1 MATKTEK
8 EKKRKCSVL
17 TKHVKEYIKK
27 EEEDKKK
34 RKQKQK
40 QKKSRKTNH
49 SFSNHCFFI
58 CGDPIHVISYIR
70 SGKLIFTRLG
80 HTIIGDDAYLLG
92 FK

>member
-1 MATKTEK
+1 MDRQVATKTEK

-40 QKKSRKTNH
+40 QKKPRKTNH
-49 SFSNHCFFI
+49 SISNHRFF
-58 CGDPIHVISYIR
+58 
-70 SGKLIFTRLG
+70 
-80 HTIIGDDAYLLG
+80 YLR
-92 FK
+92 

>member
-1 MATKTEK
+1 MDRQVATKTEK

-40 QKKSRKTNH
+40 PRKTNH
-49 SFSNHCFFI
+49 SISNHCFF
-58 CGDPIHVISYIR
+58 
-70 SGKLIFTRLG
+70 
-80 HTIIGDDAYLLG
+80 YLR
-92 FK
+92 

>member
-1 MATKTEK
+1 MDWPVATKTEK

-40 QKKSRKTNH
+40 QKKPRKTNH
-49 SFSNHCFFI
+49 SISNHCFF
-58 CGDPIHVISYIR
+58 
-70 SGKLIFTRLG
+70 
-80 HTIIGDDAYLLG
+80 YLR
-92 FK
+92 

>member
-27 EEEDKKK
+27 EEEEDNNK
-34 RKQKQK
+34 KQKQK
-40 QKKSRKTNH
+40 QKQTKKKTKEKQITP
-49 SFSNHCFFI
+49 SQITVFFT

-70 SGKLIFTRLG
+70 SG
-80 HTIIGDDAYLLG
+80 
-92 FK
+92 